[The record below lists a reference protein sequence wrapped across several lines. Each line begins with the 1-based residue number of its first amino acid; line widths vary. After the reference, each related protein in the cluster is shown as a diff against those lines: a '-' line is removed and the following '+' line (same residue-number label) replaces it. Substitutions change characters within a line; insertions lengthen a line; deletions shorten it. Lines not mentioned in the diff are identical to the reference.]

1 MAEKLTMAPEL
12 IVIAKPG
19 AGLRARA
26 GEPGTMESIA
36 GADVSSLNKLL
47 KNVPVTPL
55 FGVSE
60 DRLQAAAAAEAA
72 STGVQLPDLSVF
84 YKVDVAP
91 EKAADL
97 LAKLRDHEAIEAA
110 YLKPPAEP
118 AQLNTMAPD
127 ANDAPPATPDF
138 TARQIYLGAAPGGI
152 EALWAHGRPGGKGNN
167 VRVIDIEGAWR
178 FSHEDLGANQGG
190 VVGGVQN
197 SNIGWRNHGTAVI
210 GVISGDENAIGI
222 KGIAPNANMRAIS
235 IFENAAGTAANS
247 AKAIRDAADKLSA
260 GDIILIELHRPGPRH
275 NFASRADQAGYIAI
289 EWWEDDFQAVL
300 YATSKGVIVVEA
312 AGNGQENLDD
322 ALYSVRPAGFPAA
335 WTNPFNRANRD
346 SRAIVVGAGAP
357 PPGTHGRDHGPD
369 RSRLAFSNYGALIDA
384 QGWGRE
390 VTTCGYG
397 DLQGGANEDL
407 WYTDQFSG
415 TSSASPI
422 VVGAVACTQ
431 GNRKARGLAVYTPL
445 QMRQRLRS
453 TGSAQ
458 TDAPGRPATQRI
470 GTRPNLRELVGLVI
484 KGKDFKNE
492 KIEIKELKIEK
503 NETKELKVEKVEK
516 IEIKENQKV
525 EFEKFRDFDFKINE
539 GIDIIRGRDVIRPG
553 SASIEDR
560 LSAIEAALGIAAP
573 EITAPADVPQQ
584 PAPMICTAFGSMP
597 VGLGP
602 NPRAGNQA
610 SFRVFQFNGAPA
622 PNTRIQVIANIRG
635 LDCGFRCEATL
646 ANPASSVTLALVH
659 FAQPGVIQAL
669 NSSNQVVA
677 SANMGPAGQLQSY
690 VLNGAGIR
698 RVVIRCPQ
706 DETLLV
712 RFCYR
717 RLIIK
722 IKPEKELK
730 IEKNEQKEIKIEKV
744 EKPEK
749 LEKEKDKNDTKDQKD
764 QKDQQKETKEVK
776 EVKEG
781 GKEGAK
787 EIKETGKEIQKEIQ
801 KEKETVKEILKDQKE
816 LQKEGSKELKEAGKD
831 LGKEQKEIKEGGKEG
846 KEFEGGPPPPVVS
859 AGSSVE
865 DRLAAIESAFAHF
878 IGAGLRPDLSQG
890 ALTGEEDL
898 SAFGSDLDKESAD
911 AKNSKDDKD
920 VMEKLTEA

>member
-1 MAEKLTMAPEL
+1 MAEKLQTAPEL
-12 IVIAKPG
+12 IVIARAG
-19 AGLRARA
+19 AGLRARGGDSGA
-26 GEPGTMESIA
+26 LESVA

-47 KNVPVTPL
+47 KSAAITPL

-72 STGVQLPDLSVF
+72 SSGVQLPDLSVF
-84 YKVDVAP
+84 YKVDVPA
-91 EKAADL
+91 EKAAE
-97 LAKLRDHEAIEAA
+97 LAARLRDNEAVEAA

-118 AQLNTMAPD
+118 PQLNTMVAD

-138 TARQIYLGAAPGGI
+138 RPRQLYMGAAPGGI
-152 EALWAHGRPGGKGNN
+152 EALWAHTRPGGKGDNI
-167 VRVIDIEGAWR
+167 RVIDIEGAWR

-190 VVGGVQN
+190 VVGGAQN
-197 SNIGWRNHGTAVI
+197 SALGWRNHGTAVV
-210 GVISGDENAIGI
+210 GVIGGDENVIGI
-222 KGIAPNANMRAIS
+222 TGIAPNANTRAIS
-235 IFENAAGTAANS
+235 IFANPAGTSANS

-275 NFASRADQAGYIAI
+275 NFASRPDQAGYIAV
-289 EWWEDDFQAVL
+289 EWWEDDFQAIL

-322 ALYSVRPAGFPAA
+322 PIYSVRPAGFPAA

-369 RSRLAFSNYGALIDA
+369 RSRLAFSNYGALVDA

-397 DLQGGANEDL
+397 DLQGGSNEDL

-422 VVGAVACTQ
+422 VVGAIACTQ
-431 GNRKARGLAVYTPL
+431 GNRNARGLAVYTPL

-470 GTRPNLRELVGLVI
+470 GTRPNLRQLIGTVV
-484 KGKDFKNE
+484 KVKDFKNE
-492 KIEIKELKIEK
+492 KIEIKEIKVEKNEVKELKAEKIEK
-503 NETKELKVEKVEK
+503 
-516 IEIKENQKV
+516 IEVKENQKV
-525 EFEKFRDFDFKINE
+525 EFEKIRDLDIKINE
-539 GIDIIRGRDVIRPG
+539 GIDVIRGRDVIRPG
-553 SASIEDR
+553 GASIEDR
-560 LSAIEAALGIAAP
+560 LAALEAALGIAAP
-573 EITAPADVPQQ
+573 EPVSAEDVPQQ

-602 NPRAGNQA
+602 NPRPGTQA
-610 SFRVFQFNGAPA
+610 SFRVFQFTGAPA
-622 PNTRIQVIANIRG
+622 PNTRIRTMASIRG

-646 ANPASSVTLALVH
+646 ASTASSVTLALVH

-669 NSSNQVVA
+669 NASNQVVA
-677 SANMGPAGQLQSY
+677 STNMGPAGQLRSY
-690 VLNGAGIR
+690 VLNAAGIR

-717 RLIIK
+717 RLVVK
-722 IKPEKELK
+722 VKPEKELK
-730 IEKNEQKEIKIEKV
+730 IEKNEQKELKIEKQ

-749 LEKEKDKNDTKDQKD
+749 LEKEKEKNDTKDQKD
-764 QKDQQKETKEVK
+764 QKDQQKESKEV
-776 EVKEG
+776 
-781 GKEGAK
+781 K
-787 EIKETGKEIQKEIQ
+787 EIKETG
-801 KEKETVKEILKDQKE
+801 
-816 LQKEGSKELKEAGKD
+816 KELKEAGKD
-831 LGKEQKEIKEGGKEG
+831 LGKEPKEIKEGGKEG
-846 KEFEGGPPPPVVS
+846 KEFEGGPPPPTS
-859 AGSSVE
+859 AGSASVE

-898 SAFGSDLDKESAD
+898 SDLGAEFDKESAD

-920 VMEKLTEA
+920 VMEKLTDA